1 MRIQETRYV
10 VRVNDRLLGIYL
22 NDHLAGAT
30 VGLELARRTHGRNK
44 EGKLG
49 ATLGR
54 ITEAIEEDRQTLVGV
69 MQRLGVPVNVA
80 KTSFAW
86 LAERAGRL
94 KLNGHLLT
102 YSPLSRVE
110 ELEAL
115 RLGVEGKLCLW
126 KTLKDARATDPR
138 LKGVDLDDLARRA
151 ETQRDELEAMRLA
164 AAGKA
169 FGTTRPQRTRP

>member
-1 MRIQETRYV
+1 MD
-10 VRVNDRLLGIYL
+10 DRLLGIYL

-30 VGLELARRTHGRNK
+30 AGLELARRTHGRNK
-44 EGKLG
+44 DGKLG
-49 ATLGR
+49 TALGR
-54 ITEAIEEDRQTLVGV
+54 IAEAIEEDRHSLVGV
-69 MQRLGVPVNVA
+69 MQRLSVSANVA

-94 KLNGHLLT
+94 KLNGHLVT

-126 KTLKDARATDPR
+126 KTLKDARGTDPR
-138 LKGVDLDDLARRA
+138 LEGVDLDDLARRA
-151 ETQRDELEAMRLA
+151 ESQRDELEAMRVA
-164 AAGKA
+164 AARKA
-169 FGTTRPQRTRP
+169 FGAARPQRARP

>member
-1 MRIQETRYV
+1 MD
-10 VRVNDRLLGIYL
+10 DRLLGIYL

-30 VGLELARRTHGRNK
+30 VGAELARRTLGRNK
-44 EGKLG
+44 VGKLG
-49 ATLGR
+49 TALRR
-54 ITEAIEEDRQTLVGV
+54 IAEMIEEDRQSLVGV
-69 MQRLGVPVNVA
+69 MQRLSVSPNVA

-94 KLNGHLLT
+94 KLNGRLVT

-126 KTLKDARATDPR
+126 KTLKDARGTDPR
-138 LKGVDLDDLARRA
+138 LEGVDLDELARRA
-151 ETQRDELEAMRLA
+151 EAQRDELEAMRVA
-164 AAGKA
+164 AARKA
-169 FGTTRPQRTRP
+169 FGAARPQRPRA